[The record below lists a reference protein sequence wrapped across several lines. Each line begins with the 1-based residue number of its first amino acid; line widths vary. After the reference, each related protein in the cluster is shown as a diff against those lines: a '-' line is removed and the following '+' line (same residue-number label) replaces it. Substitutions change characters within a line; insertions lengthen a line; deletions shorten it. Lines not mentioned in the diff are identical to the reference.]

1 MSVFVEEYASWDDD
15 DAVDA
20 VPLGICPACT
30 KEVELDPNPQ
40 APPQWICSECG
51 AAVPDAPF
59 EEDAFPSPSLI
70 TW

>member
-51 AAVPDAPF
+51 AAVQTLLSRKT
-59 EEDAFPSPSLI
+59 PSRPRP
-70 TW
+70 